1 MTDQV
6 ATIEALRRDVR
17 RLKAGLA
24 IAAVAGG
31 TFLLAGAASSPGDAR
46 FGTVTAERINIVEP
60 DGLYRA
66 VLTSAARTPGPMKQA
81 RDGAKEGKRNFP
93 FAGLII
99 YDADGEE
106 QGGYGTGQSEKQG
119 SLAVR
124 AIDWGDGRGEAVAT
138 FRRVAPD
145 GSGLAGTYISEYPP
159 QGETPMDGRDRR
171 RIKLQVPGRDAE
183 VLLADREGRDR
194 IVLRVDEAGEAVIEI
209 RDAEGRVT
217 FRAPRHDAAE
227 APPEQG

>member
-1 MTDQV
+1 MTPSNTVD
-6 ATIEALRRDVR
+6 ELRREVR
-17 RLKAGLA
+17 RLKIGLGLTLVV
-24 IAAVAGG
+24 AAAALVM
-31 TFLLAGAASSPGDAR
+31 GAASPPRDAR

-66 VLTSAARTPGPMKQA
+66 VLTNAARTPGPMKEA

-99 YDADGEE
+99 FDANGEE
-106 QGGYGTGQSEKQG
+106 QGGYGTGAADQQG
-119 SLAVR
+119 SLALR
-124 AIDWGDGRGEAVAT
+124 TIDWDDGRGEAVAT
-138 FRRVAPD
+138 FRRVSPD
-145 GSGLAGTYISEYPP
+145 GTGTAGTYFSEYPP
-159 QGETPMDGRDRR
+159 AGASPMDGKDRR

-209 RDAEGRVT
+209 RDAQGKVT
-217 FRAPRHDAAE
+217 FRAPESPDAR
-227 APPEQG
+227 G